1 MSLSPNEREF
11 LQDDG
16 TADCVGSHHPALY
29 KCRVKKKFGPILV
42 DAILLLKYANKI
54 ELGDYLKSEMYKYIL
69 ELKALA
75 SIIVHDV
82 EQSP

>member
-42 DAILLLKYANKI
+42 DAILLLKFADKI
-54 ELGDYLKSEMYKYIL
+54 ELGDYMKSEMNKYLIELDQLIHLIL
-69 ELKALA
+69 NR
-75 SIIVHDV
+75 
-82 EQSP
+82 